1 MQQEQI
7 KKIIVNG
14 LAILVIVGVV
24 VTGYSSFTGGKTENI
39 TTPEVSAVGQVADET
54 RLIGA
59 EIDRTVR
66 ELRGLDSALESSV
79 AIFDLPA
86 FMNLQDFSVSIS
98 EEPVGRDNPF
108 IPTLWKTQ
116 MKALEGSEQKS
127 SASPRSVQSAPVTRF
142 IEVSEQKSSASSRSI
157 SSAPV
162 GQPEPAFTTEPQP
175 SSDIPLM
182 MAGGLEQNGS
192 ASSGSILSP
201 PVGQPE
207 PVFPTEPQLPSI
219 PLPDINPG
227 I

>member
-24 VTGYSSFTGGKTENI
+24 VTGYRSFTGSKTENI
-39 TTPEVSAVGQVADET
+39 TTPEVSVVGQVADET

-66 ELRGLDSALESSV
+66 ELRGLGSALESSV

-86 FMNLQDFSVSIS
+86 FTNLQDFSVSIS

-108 IPTLWKTQ
+108 VPTTWKAR
-116 MKALEGSEQKS
+116 MKALEGSKQKS
-127 SASPRSVQSAPVTRF
+127 SASPRST
-142 IEVSEQKSSASSRSI
+142 

-162 GQPEPAFTTEPQP
+162 
-175 SSDIPLM
+175 
-182 MAGGLEQNGS
+182 EQSTS
-192 ASSGSILSP
+192 ASAQES
-201 PVGQPE
+201 
-207 PVFPTEPQLPSI
+207 QLPTGL
-219 PLPDINPG
+219 LPDINPG